1 MVNIGK
7 TFAGTINN
15 MSDDDISAL
24 SATMEVLTL
33 NNVMSNSINK
43 LSEKIPFAKK
53 LSLLHRPVK
62 SSAKNESLMEQIN
75 KRAEEIKADSTF
87 LDLRWD
93 LVEKIAKKTGYKK
106 NVSLEEDDISELIY
120 KCLLEISKD
129 YKINHSGLTRQALLE
144 KVMEKLFEDMGKEA
158 EKAIKDMSPE
168 EEEEI
173 LKKVK
178 EEIYNLPPE
187 KREQILKDLNLD
199 ELSGESL
206 WKLFKSG
213 ALTGGTLMGA
223 KACGFG
229 LYLAA
234 TTIVHA
240 IFTTLL
246 GITLPFGFYTF
257 LTSTIAFILNPFVA
271 PFLVAALGFNILKS
285 QEKKFDRKLLGIC
298 LFQIYVNSMV

>member
-1 MVNIGK
+1 MKLGR
-7 TFAGTINN
+7 TFTGAINN

-24 SATMEVLTL
+24 SATLEVLTIKNML
-33 NNVMSNSINK
+33 GNSANK
-43 LSEKIPFAKK
+43 LSDGVTFIKKIPLLHHSFKLLPEKQNLMEKIDIRAK
-53 LSLLHRPVK
+53 
-62 SSAKNESLMEQIN
+62 
-75 KRAEEIKADSTF
+75 EIKESGSS

-93 LVEKIAKKTGYKK
+93 LVEKIAKKAGYRKG
-106 NVSLEEDDISELIY
+106 VSLDEDDVGEMVY
-120 KCLLEISKD
+120 KCLLEISGD
-129 YKINHSGLTRQALLE
+129 YKIKSSTLTRQELLE
-144 KVMEKLFEDMGKEA
+144 KVMDKLFEDLGKEA
-158 EKAIKDMSPE
+158 EKAIEGMSPE

-173 LKKVK
+173 LRKVK

-187 KREQILKDLNLD
+187 KREQILKDLNLE
-199 ELSGESL
+199 ELTAESL

-234 TTIVHA
+234 TTVVHA

-246 GITLPFGFYTF
+246 GITLPFSFYTF
-257 LTSTIAFILNPFVA
+257 LTSSIAFLLNPLVA
-271 PFLVAALGFNILKS
+271 PVLVAAFGLRILKT